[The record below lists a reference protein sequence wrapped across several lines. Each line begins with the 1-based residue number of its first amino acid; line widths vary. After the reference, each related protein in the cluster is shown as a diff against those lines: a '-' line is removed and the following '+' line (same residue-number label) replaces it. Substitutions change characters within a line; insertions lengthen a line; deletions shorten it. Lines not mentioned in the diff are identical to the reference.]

1 MVDGFTA
8 SPVFPDLVATAGNR
22 EVLTVSE
29 LNEALSLMLDRE
41 FPLLWVSGEVSG
53 FTRAASG
60 HWYFTLKDDDS
71 QIRVVMFRGRARLAS
86 FTPKLG
92 DHIEVRGTLG
102 MYLPRGELQLNVD
115 TIRHAGAGNR
125 YEAFLRL
132 KAKLESEG
140 LFRADRKQA
149 IPLFVETV
157 GIVTSPQA
165 AALRDVLTTLG
176 RRAPH
181 VRIILYPAPVQGADA
196 HEKIAEAIAV
206 ASERAECDALL
217 VCRGG
222 GSLEDLWSFNE
233 ETVAR
238 AIAAC
243 RIPVISGVGHETD
256 FTIADFAADVRA
268 PTPTA
273 AAELVS
279 RSRHDWLEGLSVL
292 AARMART
299 MERRINQAMQHTD
312 MLSKRLVSPKAY
324 IQQERLRLNAFAA
337 RMQAELPDSV
347 ALGYRLNGL
356 CERLRGAT
364 GAFLAPRRQHI
375 RALSAQLELLNPQRI
390 LNRGYAIMQDGR
402 GQIIRSPADIPV
414 KRPMMVRLAEGSAEV
429 VVDSVQ
435 QALP

>member
-1 MVDGFTA
+1 MDSFAT
-8 SPVFPDLVATAGNR
+8 SPIFPDLVAAAGNR

-29 LNEALSLMLDRE
+29 LNEALALMLDKE
-41 FPLLWVSGEVSG
+41 FPLLWVAGEVSG

-86 FTPKLG
+86 FTPKHG

-102 MYLPRGELQLNVD
+102 MYQPRGELQLNVD

-140 LFRADRKQA
+140 LFRADRKRA
-149 IPLFVETV
+149 IPVFVETV

-165 AALRDVLTTLG
+165 AALRDVLTTLA

-181 VRIILYPAPVQGADA
+181 VRIILYPTLVQGADA
-196 HEKIAEAIAV
+196 HEKIAEAIAL
-206 ASERAECDALL
+206 ASGRAECDALL

-222 GSLEDLWSFNE
+222 GSIEDLWSFNE

-243 RIPVISGVGHETD
+243 SLPVISGIGHETD
-256 FTIADFAADVRA
+256 FTIADFVADVRA

-279 RSRHDWLEGLSVL
+279 RSRNDWLEGLSIL
-292 AARMART
+292 AMRMART
-299 MERRINQAMQHTD
+299 MERRINQSTQHTD
-312 MLSKRLVSPKAY
+312 MLLRRLVSPKAY
-324 IQQERLRLNAFAA
+324 IHQERQRLNTFEA
-337 RMQAELPDSV
+337 RMRAKLPDSSILNYQLSGLREQLRMV
-347 ALGYRLNGL
+347 ASASLGSK
-356 CERLRGAT
+356 
-364 GAFLAPRRQHI
+364 RQHI
-375 RALSAQLELLNPQRI
+375 RVLSTQLELLNPQRI
-390 LNRGYAIMQDGR
+390 LDRGYAIMQNER
-402 GQIIRSPADIPV
+402 GQIVRSPADIPV
-414 KRPMMVRLAEGSAEV
+414 KRPMMVRLAKGSAEV

-435 QALP
+435 QVLP